1 MSLVKAGA
9 CLLVLGTLS
18 PTGFGQAFMPAPGPA
33 VALETCVGA
42 ERYQLNAG
50 SDSVVLDDADRDGV
64 QAALLERYP
73 AFGRDGSAVS
83 AIVLWRKPD
92 VGWVYLALKTH
103 PDKPGKVCSAAS
115 FSAGVFGFSAELQR
129 KYFLGT
135 RS

>member
-1 MSLVKAGA
+1 MSPVKAGA

-18 PTGFGQAFMPAPGPA
+18 PAGFGQAFMPAPGPA
-33 VALETCVGA
+33 LTLETCVGA

-73 AFGRDGSAVS
+73 AFGRDGSTLS
-83 AIVLWRKPD
+83 AIVLWRRPD